1 MDQPHIC
8 RKSLWDTTMNEEV
21 DLARTVLD
29 HKKVQVETAE
39 LVIRRRRRLID
50 REPTLP
56 VSRLMPAMP
65 AMPLQRQ
72 QREGPIGMLPQ

>member
-39 LVIRRRRRLID
+39 LVIRRREKVD
-50 REPTLP
+50 RQRANPASLQTHARHAAAKTARTR
-56 VSRLMPAMP
+56 SRERG
-65 AMPLQRQ
+65 Q
-72 QREGPIGMLPQ
+72 